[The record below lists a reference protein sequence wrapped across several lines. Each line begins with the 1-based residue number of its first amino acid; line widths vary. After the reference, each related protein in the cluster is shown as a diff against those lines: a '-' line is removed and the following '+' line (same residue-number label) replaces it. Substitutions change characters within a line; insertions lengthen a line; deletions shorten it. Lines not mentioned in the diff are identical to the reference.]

1 MKLKVH
7 PACALFPEMTPDDY
21 GKLRDDIKARGLID
35 PITVHAGY
43 IVDGRHRHRACEEL
57 GIETRMVPWVDDGDL
72 VGWVVAKNLH
82 RRHLTVSQKGITG
95 VEIAK
100 MYEAQSK
107 AKSAKNLKKGQN
119 LPTGSNE
126 PVGDD
131 GRSAERA
138 ARAVGVS
145 TSTVKRAQGVAR
157 EAPEKVSAIAAGT
170 LTIGAAEREIAAAK
184 APPEPEPDSPFK
196 DLTHQRL
203 MLAVRQLQ
211 ADVKA
216 AVALPIGK
224 FINLNVALDHLE
236 AAWST
241 IRSGKPYA
249 KCPACREGGCKACRK
264 LGWVPRHVFDGFPE
278 EMRRAVKEE

>member
-7 PACALFPEMTPDDY
+7 PACSLFPEMSDGDY
-21 GKLRDDIKARGLID
+21 ANLRDDIKARGLID

-43 IVDGRHRHRACEEL
+43 IVDGRHRNRACDEL
-57 GIETRMVPWVDDGDL
+57 GIEARTVPWVDDGDL
-72 VGWVVAKNLH
+72 VGWVCAKNLS
-82 RRHLTVSQKGITG
+82 RRHLTPSQRANIAVELVPLYAQQAASREKAGTLAPTG
-95 VEIAK
+95 ARV
-100 MYEAQSK
+100 
-107 AKSAKNLKKGQN
+107 KSAKMAAKAV
-119 LPTGSNE
+119 GSTE
-126 PVGDD
+126 
-131 GRSAERA
+131 RSVERA
-138 ARAVGVS
+138 Q
-145 TSTVKRAQGVAR
+145 KVAK
-157 EAPEKVSAIAAGT
+157 EAPEKRDAIAEGT
-170 LTIGAAEREIAAAK
+170 LTLRAAEREIAAAK

-216 AVALPIGK
+216 AVASPIGK
-224 FINLNVALDHLE
+224 FIPMNVVLDHLE
-236 AAWST
+236 AAWSS

-278 EMRRAVKEE
+278 EMRREVKEE